1 MFGFGRKELNSLVE
15 MFYSTLPTKPRDLKG
30 LFYGVWDKHT
40 HEKKKGREGKEK
52 WKEKRE
58 KEKRK
63 GKRKR
68 ERKGE
73 GRRAEED
80 RIPCQCHRLN
90 LEVQK
95 LELHA
100 RACLS
105 YLRTGGERERRDSE
119 LRSLGAFIATT
130 TFIRDIGTLLQIR
143 QFTQRRSASC
153 SMQGLGPTPM
163 QPRPET

>member
-1 MFGFGRKELNSLVE
+1 MENDSLILTTV
-15 MFYSTLPTKPRDLKG
+15 FPYTLTLVQYGIGSQLEYDCCV
-30 LFYGVWDKHT
+30 LFSQQGAETPAAGILEYGPPGYPSV
-40 HEKKKGREGKEK
+40 GSPQ
-52 WKEKRE
+52 
-58 KEKRK
+58 
-63 GKRKR
+63 
-68 ERKGE
+68 
-73 GRRAEED
+73 APLED

-105 YLRTGGERERRDSE
+105 YLRTGGESERRDRE

-143 QFTQRRSASC
+143 QFAQLRSTTVCHFLTVSDCKVDAD
-153 SMQGLGPTPM
+153 
-163 QPRPET
+163 